1 MNDYIQLT
9 NISKTFGKQTVLQP
23 LTMGFEEGMIH
34 GIIGRNG
41 SGKTVLMKMI
51 LGILHPTTGTVIVG
65 DKRIGKDV
73 DFPESAGA
81 IIETIEFIPY
91 MSAYQNLADIAAMR
105 GNLSKTQIKEVLE
118 MVGLGNVGGKHVS
131 KFSMGM
137 RQRLAIAQAVMESPK
152 LLILDE
158 PTAGLD
164 PKERVKFRNLISS
177 FAENKIVILST
188 HIVTD
193 VEYIADEILVIKGG
207 ALLKKGAESTII
219 QEISGKVW
227 ECRVTRQEA
236 ERLENRFT
244 VCNSKTENGEA
255 VLRIVSDSK
264 PCDTAVS
271 VSPCLEDLYL
281 YYFHGEV

>member
-1 MNDYIQLT
+1 MSDYIQLT

-51 LGILHPTTGTVIVG
+51 LGILQPTTGTVIVG

-118 MVGLGNVGGKHVS
+118 MVGLGNVGRKHVS

-152 LLILDE
+152 ILILDE
-158 PTAGLD
+158 PMNGMDEKGVEEMRRLILARKAAGTT
-164 PKERVKFRNLISS
+164 I
-177 FAENKIVILST
+177 ILSS
-188 HIVTD
+188 HSIEDIRILCDQVYRID
-193 VEYIADEILVIKGG
+193 AGVVMREVE
-207 ALLKKGAESTII
+207 
-219 QEISGKVW
+219 
-227 ECRVTRQEA
+227 
-236 ERLENRFT
+236 
-244 VCNSKTENGEA
+244 
-255 VLRIVSDSK
+255 
-264 PCDTAVS
+264 
-271 VSPCLEDLYL
+271 
-281 YYFHGEV
+281 

>member
-1 MNDYIQLT
+1 MSDYIQLT

-51 LGILHPTTGTVIVG
+51 LGILQPTTGTVIVG

-118 MVGLGNVGGKHVS
+118 MVGLGNVGRKHVS

-158 PTAGLD
+158 PMNGMDEKGVEEMRRLILARKAAGTT
-164 PKERVKFRNLISS
+164 I
-177 FAENKIVILST
+177 ILSSHNIEDI
-188 HIVTD
+188 HILCDQV
-193 VEYIADEILVIKGG
+193 Y
-207 ALLKKGAESTII
+207 
-219 QEISGKVW
+219 
-227 ECRVTRQEA
+227 
-236 ERLENRFT
+236 
-244 VCNSKTENGEA
+244 
-255 VLRIVSDSK
+255 RIDAGV
-264 PCDTAVS
+264 VRR
-271 VSPCLEDLYL
+271 
-281 YYFHGEV
+281 

>member
-1 MNDYIQLT
+1 MSDYIQLT

-51 LGILHPTTGTVIVG
+51 LGILQPTTGTVIVG

-118 MVGLGNVGGKHVS
+118 MVGLGNVGRKHVS

-158 PTAGLD
+158 PMNGMDEKGVEEMRRLNLARKAAGTT
-164 PKERVKFRNLISS
+164 I
-177 FAENKIVILST
+177 ILSS
-188 HIVTD
+188 HNIED
-193 VEYIADEILVIKGG
+193 IRILCDQVY
-207 ALLKKGAESTII
+207 
-219 QEISGKVW
+219 
-227 ECRVTRQEA
+227 
-236 ERLENRFT
+236 
-244 VCNSKTENGEA
+244 
-255 VLRIVSDSK
+255 RIDAGV
-264 PCDTAVS
+264 VRR
-271 VSPCLEDLYL
+271 
-281 YYFHGEV
+281 

>member
-1 MNDYIQLT
+1 MSDYIQLT

-51 LGILHPTTGTVIVG
+51 LGILQPTTGTVIVG

-91 MSAYQNLADIAAMR
+91 MSAYQNLADIAAMH

-118 MVGLGNVGGKHVS
+118 MVGLGNVGRKHVS

-158 PTAGLD
+158 PMNGMDEKGVEEMRRLILARKAAGTT
-164 PKERVKFRNLISS
+164 I
-177 FAENKIVILST
+177 ILSS
-188 HIVTD
+188 HNIED
-193 VEYIADEILVIKGG
+193 IRILCDQVYRIGRASARPAR
-207 ALLKKGAESTII
+207 ALRPRS
-219 QEISGKVW
+219 
-227 ECRVTRQEA
+227 
-236 ERLENRFT
+236 
-244 VCNSKTENGEA
+244 
-255 VLRIVSDSK
+255 
-264 PCDTAVS
+264 
-271 VSPCLEDLYL
+271 
-281 YYFHGEV
+281 

>member
-1 MNDYIQLT
+1 MSDYIQLT

-51 LGILHPTTGTVIVG
+51 LGILQPTTGTVIVG

-118 MVGLGNVGGKHVS
+118 MVGLGNVGRKHVS

-158 PTAGLD
+158 PMNGMDEKGVEEMRQLILARKAAGT
-164 PKERVKFRNLISS
+164 PI
-177 FAENKIVILST
+177 ILSS
-188 HIVTD
+188 HNIED
-193 VEYIADEILVIKGG
+193 IRILCDQVY
-207 ALLKKGAESTII
+207 
-219 QEISGKVW
+219 
-227 ECRVTRQEA
+227 
-236 ERLENRFT
+236 
-244 VCNSKTENGEA
+244 
-255 VLRIVSDSK
+255 RIDAGVVMRK
-264 PCDTAVS
+264 
-271 VSPCLEDLYL
+271 
-281 YYFHGEV
+281 

>member
-1 MNDYIQLT
+1 MSDYIQLT

-23 LTMGFEEGMIH
+23 LTMGFEEGIIH

-51 LGILHPTTGTVIVG
+51 LGILQPTTGTVIVG

-118 MVGLGNVGGKHVS
+118 MVGLGNVGRKHVS

-137 RQRLAIAQAVMESPK
+137 RQRRAIAQAVMESPK
-152 LLILDE
+152 LLVLDE
-158 PTAGLD
+158 PMNGMDEKGVEEMRRLILARKAAGTT
-164 PKERVKFRNLISS
+164 I
-177 FAENKIVILST
+177 ILSS
-188 HIVTD
+188 HNIEDIRILCDQVYRID
-193 VEYIADEILVIKGG
+193 AGVVMREVE
-207 ALLKKGAESTII
+207 
-219 QEISGKVW
+219 
-227 ECRVTRQEA
+227 
-236 ERLENRFT
+236 
-244 VCNSKTENGEA
+244 
-255 VLRIVSDSK
+255 
-264 PCDTAVS
+264 
-271 VSPCLEDLYL
+271 
-281 YYFHGEV
+281 

>member
-1 MNDYIQLT
+1 MIIQLT

-51 LGILHPTTGTVIVG
+51 LGILQPTTGTVIVG

-118 MVGLGNVGGKHVS
+118 MVGLGNVGRKHVS

-158 PTAGLD
+158 PMNGMDEKGVEEMRRLILARKAAGTT
-164 PKERVKFRNLISS
+164 I
-177 FAENKIVILST
+177 ILSS
-188 HIVTD
+188 HNIED
-193 VEYIADEILVIKGG
+193 IRILCDQVY
-207 ALLKKGAESTII
+207 
-219 QEISGKVW
+219 
-227 ECRVTRQEA
+227 
-236 ERLENRFT
+236 
-244 VCNSKTENGEA
+244 
-255 VLRIVSDSK
+255 RIDAGVVMRK
-264 PCDTAVS
+264 
-271 VSPCLEDLYL
+271 
-281 YYFHGEV
+281 

>member
-118 MVGLGNVGGKHVS
+118 MVGLGNVGRKHVS

-152 LLILDE
+152 ILILDE
-158 PTAGLD
+158 PMNGMDEKGVEEMRRLILARKAAGTT
-164 PKERVKFRNLISS
+164 I
-177 FAENKIVILST
+177 ILSS
-188 HIVTD
+188 HNIEDIRILCDQVYRID
-193 VEYIADEILVIKGG
+193 AGVVMREVE
-207 ALLKKGAESTII
+207 
-219 QEISGKVW
+219 
-227 ECRVTRQEA
+227 
-236 ERLENRFT
+236 
-244 VCNSKTENGEA
+244 
-255 VLRIVSDSK
+255 
-264 PCDTAVS
+264 
-271 VSPCLEDLYL
+271 
-281 YYFHGEV
+281 

>member
-1 MNDYIQLT
+1 MSDYIQLT

-51 LGILHPTTGTVIVG
+51 LGILQPTTGTVIVG

-118 MVGLGNVGGKHVS
+118 MVGLGNVGRKHVS

-137 RQRLAIAQAVMESPK
+137 RQRLAIAQAVMESQK

-158 PTAGLD
+158 PMNGMDEKGVEEMRRLILARKAAGTT
-164 PKERVKFRNLISS
+164 I
-177 FAENKIVILST
+177 ILSS
-188 HIVTD
+188 HNIED
-193 VEYIADEILVIKGG
+193 IRILCDQVY
-207 ALLKKGAESTII
+207 
-219 QEISGKVW
+219 
-227 ECRVTRQEA
+227 
-236 ERLENRFT
+236 
-244 VCNSKTENGEA
+244 
-255 VLRIVSDSK
+255 RIDAGV
-264 PCDTAVS
+264 VRR
-271 VSPCLEDLYL
+271 
-281 YYFHGEV
+281 

>member
-118 MVGLGNVGGKHVS
+118 MVGLGNVGRKHVS

-158 PTAGLD
+158 PMNGMDEKGVEEMRRLILARKAAGTT
-164 PKERVKFRNLISS
+164 I
-177 FAENKIVILST
+177 ILSS
-188 HIVTD
+188 HNIEDIRILCDQVYRID
-193 VEYIADEILVIKGG
+193 AGVVMREI
-207 ALLKKGAESTII
+207 E
-219 QEISGKVW
+219 
-227 ECRVTRQEA
+227 
-236 ERLENRFT
+236 
-244 VCNSKTENGEA
+244 
-255 VLRIVSDSK
+255 
-264 PCDTAVS
+264 
-271 VSPCLEDLYL
+271 
-281 YYFHGEV
+281 

>member
-1 MNDYIQLT
+1 MSDYIQLT

-51 LGILHPTTGTVIVG
+51 LGILQPTTGTVIVG

-118 MVGLGNVGGKHVS
+118 MVGLGNVGRKHVS
-131 KFSMGM
+131 KFSIGM

-158 PTAGLD
+158 PMNGMDEKGVEEMRRLILARKAAGTT
-164 PKERVKFRNLISS
+164 I
-177 FAENKIVILST
+177 ILSS
-188 HIVTD
+188 HNIEDIRILCDQVYRID
-193 VEYIADEILVIKGG
+193 AGVVMREVE
-207 ALLKKGAESTII
+207 
-219 QEISGKVW
+219 
-227 ECRVTRQEA
+227 
-236 ERLENRFT
+236 
-244 VCNSKTENGEA
+244 
-255 VLRIVSDSK
+255 
-264 PCDTAVS
+264 
-271 VSPCLEDLYL
+271 
-281 YYFHGEV
+281 

>member
-1 MNDYIQLT
+1 MSDYIQLT

-51 LGILHPTTGTVIVG
+51 LGILQPTTGTVIVG

-118 MVGLGNVGGKHVS
+118 MVGLGNVGRKHVS

-158 PTAGLD
+158 PMNGMDEKGVEEMRWLILARKAAGTT
-164 PKERVKFRNLISS
+164 I
-177 FAENKIVILST
+177 ILSS
-188 HIVTD
+188 HNIEDIRILCDQVYRID
-193 VEYIADEILVIKGG
+193 AGVVMREVE
-207 ALLKKGAESTII
+207 
-219 QEISGKVW
+219 
-227 ECRVTRQEA
+227 
-236 ERLENRFT
+236 
-244 VCNSKTENGEA
+244 
-255 VLRIVSDSK
+255 
-264 PCDTAVS
+264 
-271 VSPCLEDLYL
+271 
-281 YYFHGEV
+281 

>member
-51 LGILHPTTGTVIVG
+51 LGILQPTTGTVIVG

-118 MVGLGNVGGKHVS
+118 MVGLGNVGRKHVS

-158 PTAGLD
+158 PMNGMDEKGVEEMRQLILARKAAGTT
-164 PKERVKFRNLISS
+164 I
-177 FAENKIVILST
+177 ILSS
-188 HIVTD
+188 HNIED
-193 VEYIADEILVIKGG
+193 
-207 ALLKKGAESTII
+207 
-219 QEISGKVW
+219 
-227 ECRVTRQEA
+227 
-236 ERLENRFT
+236 
-244 VCNSKTENGEA
+244 
-255 VLRIVSDSK
+255 RIDAGVVMRK
-264 PCDTAVS
+264 
-271 VSPCLEDLYL
+271 
-281 YYFHGEV
+281 

>member
-51 LGILHPTTGTVIVG
+51 LGILQPTTGTVIVG

-118 MVGLGNVGGKHVS
+118 MVGLGNVRRKHVS

-158 PTAGLD
+158 PMNGMDEKGVEEMRRLILARKAAGTT
-164 PKERVKFRNLISS
+164 I
-177 FAENKIVILST
+177 ILSS
-188 HIVTD
+188 HNIEDIRILCDQVYRID
-193 VEYIADEILVIKGG
+193 AGVVMREI
-207 ALLKKGAESTII
+207 E
-219 QEISGKVW
+219 
-227 ECRVTRQEA
+227 
-236 ERLENRFT
+236 
-244 VCNSKTENGEA
+244 
-255 VLRIVSDSK
+255 
-264 PCDTAVS
+264 
-271 VSPCLEDLYL
+271 
-281 YYFHGEV
+281 

>member
-1 MNDYIQLT
+1 MSDYIQLT

-51 LGILHPTTGTVIVG
+51 LGILQPTTGTVIVG

-118 MVGLGNVGGKHVS
+118 MVGLGNVGRKHVS

-158 PTAGLD
+158 PMNGMDEKGVEEMRRLTLARKAAGTT
-164 PKERVKFRNLISS
+164 I
-177 FAENKIVILST
+177 ILSS
-188 HIVTD
+188 HNIEDIRILCDQVYRID
-193 VEYIADEILVIKGG
+193 AGVVMREVE
-207 ALLKKGAESTII
+207 
-219 QEISGKVW
+219 
-227 ECRVTRQEA
+227 
-236 ERLENRFT
+236 
-244 VCNSKTENGEA
+244 
-255 VLRIVSDSK
+255 
-264 PCDTAVS
+264 
-271 VSPCLEDLYL
+271 
-281 YYFHGEV
+281 

>member
-51 LGILHPTTGTVIVG
+51 LGILQPTTGTVIVG

-118 MVGLGNVGGKHVS
+118 MVGLGNVGRKHVS

-158 PTAGLD
+158 QMNGMDEKGVEEMRRLILARKAAGTT
-164 PKERVKFRNLISS
+164 I
-177 FAENKIVILST
+177 ILSS
-188 HIVTD
+188 HNIEDIRILCDQVYRID
-193 VEYIADEILVIKGG
+193 AGVVMREVE
-207 ALLKKGAESTII
+207 
-219 QEISGKVW
+219 
-227 ECRVTRQEA
+227 
-236 ERLENRFT
+236 
-244 VCNSKTENGEA
+244 
-255 VLRIVSDSK
+255 
-264 PCDTAVS
+264 
-271 VSPCLEDLYL
+271 
-281 YYFHGEV
+281 

>member
-1 MNDYIQLT
+1 MSDYIQLT
-9 NISKTFGKQTVLQP
+9 NVSKTFGKQTVLQP
-23 LTMGFEEGMIH
+23 LTMNFEGGMIH

-51 LGILHPTTGTVIVG
+51 LGILQPTTGTVIVG

-105 GNLSKTQIKEVLE
+105 GNLSKAQIREVLE
-118 MVGLGNVGGKHVS
+118 MVGLGNVGRKHVS

-158 PTAGLD
+158 PMNGMDEKGVEEMRQLILAR
-164 PKERVKFRNLISS
+164 KEEGTTI
-177 FAENKIVILST
+177 ILSS
-188 HIVTD
+188 HNIED
-193 VEYIADEILVIKGG
+193 IRILCDRVYRIDAGVV
-207 ALLKKGAESTII
+207 KKE
-219 QEISGKVW
+219 
-227 ECRVTRQEA
+227 
-236 ERLENRFT
+236 
-244 VCNSKTENGEA
+244 EA
-255 VLRIVSDSK
+255 VNGDCIS
-264 PCDTAVS
+264 
-271 VSPCLEDLYL
+271 
-281 YYFHGEV
+281 

>member
-1 MNDYIQLT
+1 MSDYIQLT

-51 LGILHPTTGTVIVG
+51 LGILQPTTGTVIVG

-73 DFPESAGA
+73 DFPESAGT

-118 MVGLGNVGGKHVS
+118 MVGLGNVGRKHVS

-158 PTAGLD
+158 PMNGMDEKGVEEMRRLILARKAAGTT
-164 PKERVKFRNLISS
+164 I
-177 FAENKIVILST
+177 ILSS
-188 HIVTD
+188 HNIED
-193 VEYIADEILVIKGG
+193 IRILCDQVY
-207 ALLKKGAESTII
+207 
-219 QEISGKVW
+219 
-227 ECRVTRQEA
+227 
-236 ERLENRFT
+236 
-244 VCNSKTENGEA
+244 
-255 VLRIVSDSK
+255 RIDAGV
-264 PCDTAVS
+264 VRR
-271 VSPCLEDLYL
+271 
-281 YYFHGEV
+281 

>member
-1 MNDYIQLT
+1 MSDYIQLT

-51 LGILHPTTGTVIVG
+51 LGILQPTTGTVIVG

-118 MVGLGNVGGKHVS
+118 MVGLGNVGRKHVS
-131 KFSMGM
+131 KFSMGK

-158 PTAGLD
+158 PMNGMDEKGVEEMRRLILARKAAGTT
-164 PKERVKFRNLISS
+164 I
-177 FAENKIVILST
+177 ILSS
-188 HIVTD
+188 HNIEDIRILCDQVYRID
-193 VEYIADEILVIKGG
+193 AGVVMREVE
-207 ALLKKGAESTII
+207 
-219 QEISGKVW
+219 
-227 ECRVTRQEA
+227 
-236 ERLENRFT
+236 
-244 VCNSKTENGEA
+244 
-255 VLRIVSDSK
+255 
-264 PCDTAVS
+264 
-271 VSPCLEDLYL
+271 
-281 YYFHGEV
+281 

>member
-1 MNDYIQLT
+1 MTCMSDYIQLT

-51 LGILHPTTGTVIVG
+51 LGILQPTTGTVIVG

-118 MVGLGNVGGKHVS
+118 MVGLGNVGRKHVS

-137 RQRLAIAQAVMESPK
+137 RQRLAIAQAVMESLK

-158 PTAGLD
+158 PMNGMDEKGVEEMRRLILARKAAGTT
-164 PKERVKFRNLISS
+164 I
-177 FAENKIVILST
+177 ILSS
-188 HIVTD
+188 HNIED
-193 VEYIADEILVIKGG
+193 IRILCDQVY
-207 ALLKKGAESTII
+207 
-219 QEISGKVW
+219 
-227 ECRVTRQEA
+227 
-236 ERLENRFT
+236 
-244 VCNSKTENGEA
+244 
-255 VLRIVSDSK
+255 RIDAGV
-264 PCDTAVS
+264 VRR
-271 VSPCLEDLYL
+271 
-281 YYFHGEV
+281 

>member
-1 MNDYIQLT
+1 MSDYIQLT

-41 SGKTVLMKMI
+41 SGKTVLMKVI
-51 LGILHPTTGTVIVG
+51 LGILQPTTGTVIVG

-118 MVGLGNVGGKHVS
+118 MVGLGNVGRKHVS

-158 PTAGLD
+158 PMNGMDEKGVEEMRQLILARKAAGTT
-164 PKERVKFRNLISS
+164 I
-177 FAENKIVILST
+177 ILSS
-188 HIVTD
+188 HNIEDIRILCDQVYRID
-193 VEYIADEILVIKGG
+193 SGVVMREVE
-207 ALLKKGAESTII
+207 
-219 QEISGKVW
+219 
-227 ECRVTRQEA
+227 
-236 ERLENRFT
+236 
-244 VCNSKTENGEA
+244 
-255 VLRIVSDSK
+255 
-264 PCDTAVS
+264 
-271 VSPCLEDLYL
+271 
-281 YYFHGEV
+281 

>member
-51 LGILHPTTGTVIVG
+51 LGILQPTTGTVIVG

-118 MVGLGNVGGKHVS
+118 MVGLGNVGRKHVS

-158 PTAGLD
+158 PMNGMDEKGVEEMRRLILARKAAGTT
-164 PKERVKFRNLISS
+164 I
-177 FAENKIVILST
+177 ILSS
-188 HIVTD
+188 HNIED
-193 VEYIADEILVIKGG
+193 IRILCDQVYRIDAGG
-207 ALLKKGAESTII
+207 VMRK
-219 QEISGKVW
+219 
-227 ECRVTRQEA
+227 
-236 ERLENRFT
+236 
-244 VCNSKTENGEA
+244 
-255 VLRIVSDSK
+255 
-264 PCDTAVS
+264 
-271 VSPCLEDLYL
+271 
-281 YYFHGEV
+281 

>member
-1 MNDYIQLT
+1 MSDYIQLT

-51 LGILHPTTGTVIVG
+51 LGILQPTTGTVIVG

-118 MVGLGNVGGKHVS
+118 MVGLGNVGRKHVS

-158 PTAGLD
+158 PMNGMDEKGVEEMRRLILARKAAGTTIVL
-164 PKERVKFRNLISS
+164 SS
-177 FAENKIVILST
+177 HNIEDIRILCDQVYR
-188 HIVTD
+188 IDAGVVMRE
-193 VEYIADEILVIKGG
+193 VE
-207 ALLKKGAESTII
+207 
-219 QEISGKVW
+219 
-227 ECRVTRQEA
+227 
-236 ERLENRFT
+236 
-244 VCNSKTENGEA
+244 
-255 VLRIVSDSK
+255 
-264 PCDTAVS
+264 
-271 VSPCLEDLYL
+271 
-281 YYFHGEV
+281 

>member
-1 MNDYIQLT
+1 MSDYIQLT

-51 LGILHPTTGTVIVG
+51 LGILQPTTGTVIVG

-118 MVGLGNVGGKHVS
+118 MVGLGNVGRKHVS

-152 LLILDE
+152 ILILDE
-158 PTAGLD
+158 PMNGMDEKGVEEMRQLILARKAAGTT
-164 PKERVKFRNLISS
+164 I
-177 FAENKIVILST
+177 ILSS
-188 HIVTD
+188 HNIED
-193 VEYIADEILVIKGG
+193 IRILCDQVY
-207 ALLKKGAESTII
+207 
-219 QEISGKVW
+219 
-227 ECRVTRQEA
+227 
-236 ERLENRFT
+236 
-244 VCNSKTENGEA
+244 
-255 VLRIVSDSK
+255 RIDAGV
-264 PCDTAVS
+264 VRR
-271 VSPCLEDLYL
+271 
-281 YYFHGEV
+281 

>member
-1 MNDYIQLT
+1 MSDYIQLT

-51 LGILHPTTGTVIVG
+51 LGILQPTTGTVIVG

-91 MSAYQNLADIAAMR
+91 ISAYQNLADIAAMR

-118 MVGLGNVGGKHVS
+118 MVGLGNVGRKHVS

-158 PTAGLD
+158 PMNGMDEKGVEEMRRLILARKAAGTT
-164 PKERVKFRNLISS
+164 I
-177 FAENKIVILST
+177 ILSS
-188 HIVTD
+188 HNIED
-193 VEYIADEILVIKGG
+193 IRILCDQVY
-207 ALLKKGAESTII
+207 
-219 QEISGKVW
+219 
-227 ECRVTRQEA
+227 
-236 ERLENRFT
+236 
-244 VCNSKTENGEA
+244 
-255 VLRIVSDSK
+255 RIDAGV
-264 PCDTAVS
+264 VRR
-271 VSPCLEDLYL
+271 
-281 YYFHGEV
+281 

>member
-1 MNDYIQLT
+1 MSDYIQLT

-51 LGILHPTTGTVIVG
+51 LGILQPTTGTVIVG

-118 MVGLGNVGGKHVS
+118 MVGLGNVGRKHVS

-152 LLILDE
+152 ILMNGMDEKGVEEMRRLILARKA
-158 PTAGLD
+158 AGTT
-164 PKERVKFRNLISS
+164 I
-177 FAENKIVILST
+177 ILSS
-188 HIVTD
+188 HNIEDIRILCDQVYRID
-193 VEYIADEILVIKGG
+193 AGVVMREVE
-207 ALLKKGAESTII
+207 
-219 QEISGKVW
+219 
-227 ECRVTRQEA
+227 
-236 ERLENRFT
+236 
-244 VCNSKTENGEA
+244 
-255 VLRIVSDSK
+255 
-264 PCDTAVS
+264 
-271 VSPCLEDLYL
+271 
-281 YYFHGEV
+281 

>member
-1 MNDYIQLT
+1 MTCMNDYIQLT

-118 MVGLGNVGGKHVS
+118 MVGLGNVGRKHVS

-158 PTAGLD
+158 PMNGMDEKGVEEMRRLILARKAAGTT
-164 PKERVKFRNLISS
+164 I
-177 FAENKIVILST
+177 ILSS
-188 HIVTD
+188 HNIEDIRILCDQVYRID
-193 VEYIADEILVIKGG
+193 AGVVMREVE
-207 ALLKKGAESTII
+207 
-219 QEISGKVW
+219 
-227 ECRVTRQEA
+227 
-236 ERLENRFT
+236 
-244 VCNSKTENGEA
+244 
-255 VLRIVSDSK
+255 
-264 PCDTAVS
+264 
-271 VSPCLEDLYL
+271 
-281 YYFHGEV
+281 

>member
-1 MNDYIQLT
+1 MSDYIQLT

-51 LGILHPTTGTVIVG
+51 LGILQPTTGTVILG

-118 MVGLGNVGGKHVS
+118 MVGLGNVGRKHVS

-158 PTAGLD
+158 PMNGMDEKGVEEMRRLILARKAAGTT
-164 PKERVKFRNLISS
+164 I
-177 FAENKIVILST
+177 ILSS
-188 HIVTD
+188 HNIEDIRILCDQVYRID
-193 VEYIADEILVIKGG
+193 AGVVMREVE
-207 ALLKKGAESTII
+207 
-219 QEISGKVW
+219 
-227 ECRVTRQEA
+227 
-236 ERLENRFT
+236 
-244 VCNSKTENGEA
+244 
-255 VLRIVSDSK
+255 
-264 PCDTAVS
+264 
-271 VSPCLEDLYL
+271 
-281 YYFHGEV
+281 

>member
-1 MNDYIQLT
+1 MTCMSDYIQLT

-51 LGILHPTTGTVIVG
+51 LGILQPTTGTVIVG

-118 MVGLGNVGGKHVS
+118 MVGLGNVGRKHVS

-152 LLILDE
+152 ILILDE
-158 PTAGLD
+158 PMNGMDEKGVEEMRRLILARKAAGTT
-164 PKERVKFRNLISS
+164 I
-177 FAENKIVILST
+177 ILSS
-188 HIVTD
+188 HNIED
-193 VEYIADEILVIKGG
+193 IRILCDQVY
-207 ALLKKGAESTII
+207 
-219 QEISGKVW
+219 
-227 ECRVTRQEA
+227 
-236 ERLENRFT
+236 
-244 VCNSKTENGEA
+244 
-255 VLRIVSDSK
+255 RIDAGVVMRK
-264 PCDTAVS
+264 
-271 VSPCLEDLYL
+271 
-281 YYFHGEV
+281 

>member
-1 MNDYIQLT
+1 MTCMSDYIQLT

-51 LGILHPTTGTVIVG
+51 LGILQPTTGTVIVG

-118 MVGLGNVGGKHVS
+118 MVGLGNVGRKHVS

-158 PTAGLD
+158 PMNGMDEKGVEEMRRLILARKAAGTT
-164 PKERVKFRNLISS
+164 I
-177 FAENKIVILST
+177 ILSS
-188 HIVTD
+188 HNIEDIRILCDQVYRID
-193 VEYIADEILVIKGG
+193 AGVVMREVE
-207 ALLKKGAESTII
+207 
-219 QEISGKVW
+219 
-227 ECRVTRQEA
+227 
-236 ERLENRFT
+236 
-244 VCNSKTENGEA
+244 
-255 VLRIVSDSK
+255 
-264 PCDTAVS
+264 
-271 VSPCLEDLYL
+271 
-281 YYFHGEV
+281 

>member
-1 MNDYIQLT
+1 MSDYIQLT

-51 LGILHPTTGTVIVG
+51 LGILQPTTGTVIVG

-118 MVGLGNVGGKHVS
+118 MVGLGNVGRKHVS

-158 PTAGLD
+158 PMNGMDEKGVEEMRQLILARKAAGTT
-164 PKERVKFRNLISS
+164 I
-177 FAENKIVILST
+177 ILSS
-188 HIVTD
+188 HNIEDIRILCDQVYRID
-193 VEYIADEILVIKGG
+193 AGVVMREVE
-207 ALLKKGAESTII
+207 
-219 QEISGKVW
+219 
-227 ECRVTRQEA
+227 
-236 ERLENRFT
+236 
-244 VCNSKTENGEA
+244 
-255 VLRIVSDSK
+255 
-264 PCDTAVS
+264 
-271 VSPCLEDLYL
+271 
-281 YYFHGEV
+281 

>member
-1 MNDYIQLT
+1 MSDYIQLT

-51 LGILHPTTGTVIVG
+51 LGILQPTTGTVIVG

-118 MVGLGNVGGKHVS
+118 MVGLGNVGRKHVS

-158 PTAGLD
+158 PMNGMDEKGVEEMRRLILARKAAGTT
-164 PKERVKFRNLISS
+164 I
-177 FAENKIVILST
+177 ILSS
-188 HIVTD
+188 HNIEDIRILCDHVYRID
-193 VEYIADEILVIKGG
+193 AGVVMREVE
-207 ALLKKGAESTII
+207 
-219 QEISGKVW
+219 
-227 ECRVTRQEA
+227 
-236 ERLENRFT
+236 
-244 VCNSKTENGEA
+244 
-255 VLRIVSDSK
+255 
-264 PCDTAVS
+264 
-271 VSPCLEDLYL
+271 
-281 YYFHGEV
+281 

>member
-1 MNDYIQLT
+1 MSDYIQLS

-51 LGILHPTTGTVIVG
+51 LGILQPTTGTVIVG

-118 MVGLGNVGGKHVS
+118 MVGLGNVGRKHVS

-158 PTAGLD
+158 PMNGMDEKGVEEMRRLILARKAAGTT
-164 PKERVKFRNLISS
+164 I
-177 FAENKIVILST
+177 ILSS
-188 HIVTD
+188 HNIEDIRILCDQVYRID
-193 VEYIADEILVIKGG
+193 AGVVMREVE
-207 ALLKKGAESTII
+207 
-219 QEISGKVW
+219 
-227 ECRVTRQEA
+227 
-236 ERLENRFT
+236 
-244 VCNSKTENGEA
+244 
-255 VLRIVSDSK
+255 
-264 PCDTAVS
+264 
-271 VSPCLEDLYL
+271 
-281 YYFHGEV
+281 

>member
-1 MNDYIQLT
+1 MSDYIQLT

-51 LGILHPTTGTVIVG
+51 LGILQPTTGTVIVG

-118 MVGLGNVGGKHVS
+118 MVGLGNVGRKHVS
-131 KFSMGM
+131 KFYMGM

-152 LLILDE
+152 ILILDE
-158 PTAGLD
+158 PMNGMDEKGVEEMRRLILARKAAGTT
-164 PKERVKFRNLISS
+164 I
-177 FAENKIVILST
+177 ILSS
-188 HIVTD
+188 HNIEDIRILCDQVYRID
-193 VEYIADEILVIKGG
+193 AGVVMREVE
-207 ALLKKGAESTII
+207 
-219 QEISGKVW
+219 
-227 ECRVTRQEA
+227 
-236 ERLENRFT
+236 
-244 VCNSKTENGEA
+244 
-255 VLRIVSDSK
+255 
-264 PCDTAVS
+264 
-271 VSPCLEDLYL
+271 
-281 YYFHGEV
+281 

>member
-23 LTMGFEEGMIH
+23 LTMGFEEGIIH

-51 LGILHPTTGTVIVG
+51 LGILQPTTGTVIVG

-118 MVGLGNVGGKHVS
+118 MVGLGNVGRKHVS

-158 PTAGLD
+158 PMNGMDEKGVEEMRQLILARKAAGTT
-164 PKERVKFRNLISS
+164 I
-177 FAENKIVILST
+177 ILSS
-188 HIVTD
+188 HNIED
-193 VEYIADEILVIKGG
+193 IRILCDQVY
-207 ALLKKGAESTII
+207 
-219 QEISGKVW
+219 
-227 ECRVTRQEA
+227 
-236 ERLENRFT
+236 
-244 VCNSKTENGEA
+244 
-255 VLRIVSDSK
+255 RIDAGVVMRK
-264 PCDTAVS
+264 
-271 VSPCLEDLYL
+271 
-281 YYFHGEV
+281 

>member
-51 LGILHPTTGTVIVG
+51 LGILQPTTGTVIVG

-73 DFPESAGA
+73 DFPESAGV

-118 MVGLGNVGGKHVS
+118 MVGLGNVGRKHVS

-158 PTAGLD
+158 PMNGMDEKGVEEMRRLILARKAAGTT
-164 PKERVKFRNLISS
+164 
-177 FAENKIVILST
+177 VILSS
-188 HIVTD
+188 HNIEDIRILCDQVYRID
-193 VEYIADEILVIKGG
+193 AGVVMREVE
-207 ALLKKGAESTII
+207 
-219 QEISGKVW
+219 
-227 ECRVTRQEA
+227 
-236 ERLENRFT
+236 
-244 VCNSKTENGEA
+244 
-255 VLRIVSDSK
+255 
-264 PCDTAVS
+264 
-271 VSPCLEDLYL
+271 
-281 YYFHGEV
+281 

>member
-1 MNDYIQLT
+1 MSDYIQLT

-51 LGILHPTTGTVIVG
+51 LGILQPTTGTVIVG

-73 DFPESAGA
+73 DFPESVGA

-118 MVGLGNVGGKHVS
+118 MVGLGNVGRKHVS

-158 PTAGLD
+158 PMNGMDEKGVEEMRRLILARKAAGTT
-164 PKERVKFRNLISS
+164 I
-177 FAENKIVILST
+177 ILSS
-188 HIVTD
+188 HNIEDIRILCDQVYRIDAGIVMRE
-193 VEYIADEILVIKGG
+193 VE
-207 ALLKKGAESTII
+207 
-219 QEISGKVW
+219 
-227 ECRVTRQEA
+227 
-236 ERLENRFT
+236 
-244 VCNSKTENGEA
+244 
-255 VLRIVSDSK
+255 
-264 PCDTAVS
+264 
-271 VSPCLEDLYL
+271 
-281 YYFHGEV
+281 

>member
-1 MNDYIQLT
+1 MSMAHNPITVYKNYFREKGS
-9 NISKTFGKQTVLQP
+9 NINSQCV
-23 LTMGFEEGMIH
+23 
-34 GIIGRNG
+34 

-51 LGILHPTTGTVIVG
+51 LGILQPTTGTVIVG

-118 MVGLGNVGGKHVS
+118 MVGLGNVGRKHVS

-158 PTAGLD
+158 PMNGMDEKGVEEMRRLILARKAAGTT
-164 PKERVKFRNLISS
+164 I
-177 FAENKIVILST
+177 ILSS
-188 HIVTD
+188 HNIED
-193 VEYIADEILVIKGG
+193 IRILCDQVY
-207 ALLKKGAESTII
+207 
-219 QEISGKVW
+219 
-227 ECRVTRQEA
+227 
-236 ERLENRFT
+236 
-244 VCNSKTENGEA
+244 
-255 VLRIVSDSK
+255 RIDAGV
-264 PCDTAVS
+264 VRR
-271 VSPCLEDLYL
+271 
-281 YYFHGEV
+281 

>member
-51 LGILHPTTGTVIVG
+51 LGILQPTTGTVIVG

-137 RQRLAIAQAVMESPK
+137 RQRLAIAQEVMESPK

-158 PTAGLD
+158 PMNGMDEKGVEEMRRLILARKAAGT
-164 PKERVKFRNLISS
+164 RI
-177 FAENKIVILST
+177 ILSS
-188 HIVTD
+188 HNIED
-193 VEYIADEILVIKGG
+193 IRILCDQVY
-207 ALLKKGAESTII
+207 
-219 QEISGKVW
+219 
-227 ECRVTRQEA
+227 
-236 ERLENRFT
+236 
-244 VCNSKTENGEA
+244 
-255 VLRIVSDSK
+255 RIDAGVVMRK
-264 PCDTAVS
+264 
-271 VSPCLEDLYL
+271 
-281 YYFHGEV
+281 

>member
-1 MNDYIQLT
+1 MSDYIQLT

-51 LGILHPTTGTVIVG
+51 LGILQPTTGTVIVG

-118 MVGLGNVGGKHVS
+118 MVGLGNVGRKHVS

-158 PTAGLD
+158 PMNGMDEKGVEEMRRLILARKAAGTT
-164 PKERVKFRNLISS
+164 I
-177 FAENKIVILST
+177 ILSS
-188 HIVTD
+188 HNIEDIRILCDQVYRID
-193 VEYIADEILVIKGG
+193 AGVVMREDE
-207 ALLKKGAESTII
+207 
-219 QEISGKVW
+219 
-227 ECRVTRQEA
+227 
-236 ERLENRFT
+236 
-244 VCNSKTENGEA
+244 
-255 VLRIVSDSK
+255 
-264 PCDTAVS
+264 
-271 VSPCLEDLYL
+271 
-281 YYFHGEV
+281 